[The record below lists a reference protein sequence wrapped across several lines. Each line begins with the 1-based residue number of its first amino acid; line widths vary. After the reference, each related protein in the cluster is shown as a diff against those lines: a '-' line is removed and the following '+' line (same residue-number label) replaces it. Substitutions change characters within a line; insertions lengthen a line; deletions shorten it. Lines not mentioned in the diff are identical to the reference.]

1 MAKIF
6 SMSEAASIGIHS
18 MVLIA
23 KAENGINAVKI
34 SEKTGLSKNHISKV
48 LQRLVKND
56 LLKSVRGPAGGFTL
70 KKQAENISLLDVYES
85 IEGPIE
91 ITDCPLN
98 HDICGFDQCI
108 MGTVINKMSTEFR
121 KFLGEQTLNKY
132 L

>member
-23 KAENGINAVKI
+23 RAENGINAVKI
-34 SEKTGLSKNHISKV
+34 AEITGLSKNHISKV

-70 KKQAENISLLDVYES
+70 KKLPESISLLDVYES
-85 IEGPIE
+85 IEGSIE
-91 ITDCPLN
+91 ITDCPLA
-98 HDICGFDQCI
+98 HDICGFDNCI
-108 MGTVINKMSTEFR
+108 MGTIVNKMSIEFR

>member
-23 KAENGINAVKI
+23 RAENGINAVKI
-34 SEKTGLSKNHISKV
+34 AQTTGLSKNHISKV

-70 KKQAENISLLDVYES
+70 KKQPEKISLLDVYES
-85 IEGPIE
+85 IEGSVE

-98 HDICGFDQCI
+98 HEICGFDKCI
-108 MGTVINKMSTEFR
+108 MGTVVNKMSTEFR
-121 KFLGEQTLNKY
+121 KFLGGQTLNKY